1 MKIRDRIEVDQEI
14 VFGKPRIAGTRLAV
28 QFVLE
33 LLASGWS
40 MGEILKE
47 YPHIKK
53 EDVLACVDYAKDLV
67 EERMFFQLK
76 DGKRIIRPGQA
87 I

>member
-1 MKIRDRIEVDQEI
+1 MKVRDRIEVDREV

-33 LLASGWS
+33 LLASDWS
-40 MGEILKE
+40 VDEVLKE

-53 EDVLACVDYAKDLV
+53 EDVLACVEYAKELV
-67 EERMFFQLK
+67 EERAFFRLDKHGRQPIRQLV
-76 DGKRIIRPGQA
+76 
-87 I
+87 